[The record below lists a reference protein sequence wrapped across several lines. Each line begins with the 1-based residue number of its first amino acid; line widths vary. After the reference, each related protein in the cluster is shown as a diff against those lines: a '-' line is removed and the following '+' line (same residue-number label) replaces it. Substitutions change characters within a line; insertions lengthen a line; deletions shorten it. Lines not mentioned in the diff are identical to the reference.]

1 MAARCL
7 GALQAGWSRGPPLIA
22 GQQPELDPIVRS
34 TNIPVAVYQPALGP
48 HRCLSELMTALWT
61 GDSLAFSYIVPS
73 VRDWFF
79 MHESDTDP
87 AEITAANAVPANLQR
102 LFLLL
107 DGLPKPLEPA
117 ELTDQKPPSA
127 PVRGLIPMDLKCL
140 RLCSILRIQ
149 RIKGYV
155 WRITGAE

>member
-1 MAARCL
+1 M
-7 GALQAGWSRGPPLIA
+7 
-22 GQQPELDPIVRS
+22 DPIVRS

-48 HRCLSELMTALWT
+48 HRYLSELMIALWT
-61 GDSLAFSYIVPS
+61 GDSPAFSYIVPS

-127 PVRGLIPMDLKCL
+127 PVRGLIPYGSEMSAPLFDLANTADKRI
-140 RLCSILRIQ
+140 RLEDYRGRVTL
-149 RIKGYV
+149 V
-155 WRITGAE
+155 NFWAT